1 MALGV
6 PSPDRDCLCQ
16 DMGSNAAGERRRTAA
31 GTAALLALQT
41 SLAQI
46 AGRKVVH
53 PLVVSIHLK

>member
-1 MALGV
+1 
-6 PSPDRDCLCQ
+6 
-16 DMGSNAAGERRRTAA
+16 MGSNAAGEDARRTAA

-46 AGRKVVH
+46 TGRKVVH